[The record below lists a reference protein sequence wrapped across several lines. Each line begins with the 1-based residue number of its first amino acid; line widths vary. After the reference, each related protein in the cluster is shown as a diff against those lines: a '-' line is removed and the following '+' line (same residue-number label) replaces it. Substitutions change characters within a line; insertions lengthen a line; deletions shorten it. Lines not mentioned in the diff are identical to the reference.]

1 MPERY
6 KIIVDI
12 ERGKSQLTYTVTLK
26 TAHWSEMPWALFA
39 VCHRDPEVAV
49 DAFSTA
55 LASESRHPQVSV
67 LWDPALQTQV
77 LSFCEEPRALLTQ
90 EATFMPKLRPFM
102 AQFRLAFTAE
112 RRVESLHASS
122 HRSENRSV
130 SQRAVHLGGAQE
142 DADPSRDKPRHCA
155 C

>member
-77 LSFCEEPRALLTQ
+77 LSFCEEPRALLTSCDSVRG
-90 EATFMPKLRPFM
+90 ELTM
-102 AQFRLAFTAE
+102 AQAAKCE
-112 RRVESLHASS
+112 RVSS
-122 HRSENRSV
+122 QVR
-130 SQRAVHLGGAQE
+130 
-142 DADPSRDKPRHCA
+142 P
-155 C
+155 